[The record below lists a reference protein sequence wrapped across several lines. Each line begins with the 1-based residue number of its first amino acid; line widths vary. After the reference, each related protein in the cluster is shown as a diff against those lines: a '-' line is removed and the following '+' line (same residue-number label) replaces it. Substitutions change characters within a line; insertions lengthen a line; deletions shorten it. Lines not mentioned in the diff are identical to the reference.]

1 MTAIAIPDELNRQ
14 VEEVARAQGQT
25 TEQFV
30 NDVLAQAVRGA
41 QFTMT
46 MKDGIPV
53 MVAPAGTPLMDP
65 ALIRQLIEE
74 EGF

>member
-30 NDVLAQAVRGA
+30 NQVLSQAVRGA
-41 QFTMT
+41 RFTMT
-46 MKDGIPV
+46 MKNGIPV
-53 MVAPAGTPLMDP
+53 MVAPEGTPPIDP
-65 ALIRQLIEE
+65 AMIREALEE